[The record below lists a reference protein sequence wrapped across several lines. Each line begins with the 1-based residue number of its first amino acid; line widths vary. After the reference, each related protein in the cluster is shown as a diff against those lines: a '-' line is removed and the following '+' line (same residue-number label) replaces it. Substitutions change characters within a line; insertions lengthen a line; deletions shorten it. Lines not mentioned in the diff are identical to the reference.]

1 MRNHHLAAIPLAALL
16 LTACTSAT
24 DATPLTTPTPEPT
37 ATATPTP
44 AAGDFAWL
52 NRHESSFNSGD
63 AYYEMVYRNH
73 GGLLLKTDYATATQT
88 VACTVPGCTHD
99 SADCPAWFPGQYR
112 YYCPF
117 VADGAVYV
125 LNASFFHTDQTWEEY
140 REEYLTPQ
148 LDSTDLTPE
157 ELEAHYYGLWQQQS
171 AAPLIYRLTDDGKTC
186 IDRPAE
192 SVDYV
197 FDFCDDAALYG
208 VMTSGNNGQN
218 TKAVRID
225 LTTGELQ
232 SVPLEP
238 TEYFVTCYD
247 GALLTARYVTDAPL
261 PDDFE
266 QFRAAVQSATVEF
279 DRYDPRTGERR
290 KLIERPYNIADERLS
305 GYLGTHNGKLYF
317 EEREA
322 LQGGGYNRGAL
333 WEYDPAD
340 GSTATVWDAPTAGSN
355 MWDYQDTYTNVLPAR
370 GSRAEDWLWLYG
382 TDGAVGG
389 NRCYLLNAAARELV
403 PITQRMKNYAYD
415 IPPSRLAQTAD
426 GRWLFW
432 TESNDENAHVAYGLI
447 APNDFAA
454 GSTDYTPVEMWAG

>member
-1 MRNHHLAAIPLAALL
+1 MRNRHLAAIPLAALL
-16 LTACTSAT
+16 LTACASAT
-24 DATPLTTPTPEPT
+24 DTVPLTTPTPEPT

-52 NRHESSFNSGD
+52 NRHDSSFNSGD

-73 GGLLLKTDYATATQT
+73 GGLLLKTDYATAAQT
-88 VACTVPGCTHD
+88 VVCTVPGCTHD
-99 SADCPAWFPGQYR
+99 SADCPAWFPGRYR

-117 VADGAVYV
+117 TADGAVYV

-171 AAPLIYRLTDDGKTC
+171 AAPQVYRLTDDGKTC
-186 IDRPAE
+186 IDLPAE
-192 SVDYV
+192 CVDYV

-218 TKAVRID
+218 TKAVRVD

-247 GALLTARYVTDAPL
+247 GALLTVRYVTDAPL
-261 PDDFE
+261 PDDLE

-290 KLIERPYNIADERLS
+290 KLIERPYNIADERFPGIWAPTTASSTLRSARPCRAAATTAAPCRSMTPLTAAPPRCGTRPRPATCGITGTPTRTSCPPGAAGPRTGS
-305 GYLGTHNGKLYF
+305 GCT
-317 EEREA
+317 
-322 LQGGGYNRGAL
+322 
-333 WEYDPAD
+333 
-340 GSTATVWDAPTAGSN
+340 APTAR
-355 MWDYQDTYTNVLPAR
+355 WAAT
-370 GSRAEDWLWLYG
+370 
-382 TDGAVGG
+382 AV
-389 NRCYLLNAAARELV
+389 
-403 PITQRMKNYAYD
+403 I
-415 IPPSRLAQTAD
+415 
-426 GRWLFW
+426 
-432 TESNDENAHVAYGLI
+432 
-447 APNDFAA
+447 
-454 GSTDYTPVEMWAG
+454 

>member
-16 LTACTSAT
+16 LTACASAT
-24 DATPLTTPTPEPT
+24 DTAPLTTPTPEPT

-52 NRHESSFNSGD
+52 NRHDSSFNSGD

-73 GGLLLKTDYATATQT
+73 GGLLLKTDYATAAQT

-99 SADCPAWFPGQYR
+99 SADCPAWFPGRYR

-125 LNASFFHTDQTWEEY
+125 LNATLLHTDRTWEEY

-171 AAPLIYRLTDDGKTC
+171 AAPQVYRLTDDGKTC
-186 IDRPAE
+186 IDLPAE

-197 FDFCDDAALYG
+197 FDFCDDAA
-208 VMTSGNNGQN
+208 
-218 TKAVRID
+218 
-225 LTTGELQ
+225 
-232 SVPLEP
+232 
-238 TEYFVTCYD
+238 
-247 GALLTARYVTDAPL
+247 L

-333 WEYDPAD
+333 QEYDPAD
-340 GSTATVWDAPTAGSN
+340 GSTAAVWDAPPTGN
-355 MWDYQDTYTNVLPAR
+355 LWDYQDTYTNVLPAR

-389 NRCYLLNAAARELV
+389 NRCYLMNAAARELV

-426 GRWLFW
+426 GRWLLW
-432 TESNDENAHVAYGLI
+432 TESNDENAHLAYGLI
-447 APNDFAA
+447 APNDFAD

>member
-1 MRNHHLAAIPLAALL
+1 M
-16 LTACTSAT
+16 
-24 DATPLTTPTPEPT
+24 
-37 ATATPTP
+37 
-44 AAGDFAWL
+44 
-52 NRHESSFNSGD
+52 
-63 AYYEMVYRNH
+63 
-73 GGLLLKTDYATATQT
+73 
-88 VACTVPGCTHD
+88 
-99 SADCPAWFPGQYR
+99 
-112 YYCPF
+112 
-117 VADGAVYV
+117 
-125 LNASFFHTDQTWEEY
+125 
-140 REEYLTPQ
+140 
-148 LDSTDLTPE
+148 
-157 ELEAHYYGLWQQQS
+157 
-171 AAPLIYRLTDDGKTC
+171 
-186 IDRPAE
+186 
-192 SVDYV
+192 

-208 VMTSGNNGQN
+208 VMTFGNNGQN

-247 GALLTARYVTDAPL
+247 GALLTVRYVTDAPL

-322 LQGGGYNRGAL
+322 LQDGGYNRGAL
-333 WEYDPAD
+333 QEYDPAD
-340 GSTATVWDAPTAGSN
+340 GSTATVWDAPPTCSL
-355 MWDYQDTYTNVLPAR
+355 WDYQDTYTNVLPAR
-370 GSRAEDWLWLYG
+370 GSRTEDWLWLYG

-389 NRCYLLNAAARELV
+389 NRCYLMNAATRELV

-426 GRWLFW
+426 GRWLLW

>member
-1 MRNHHLAAIPLAALL
+1 MRKYRLTTLALAALL
-16 LTACTSAT
+16 LTACASAT
-24 DATPLTTPTPEPT
+24 DAAPLTTPTPEPT
-37 ATATPTP
+37 ATSTPTP

-52 NRHESSFNSGD
+52 DRHNSSFNSGD

-73 GGLLLKTDYATATQT
+73 GALLLKTDYATAAQT

-99 SADCPAWFPGQYR
+99 SADCPAWFPGRYS

-125 LNASFFHTDQTWEEY
+125 LNATLFHTDKTWEEY
-140 REEYLTPQ
+140 REEYLTPK

-171 AAPLIYRLTDDGKTC
+171 TAPQVYRLTDDGKTC
-186 IDRPAE
+186 IDLPAE
-192 SVDYV
+192 YIVDYA

-208 VMTSGNNGQN
+208 TMTSGINGQN

-225 LTTGELQ
+225 LNTGALQ

-238 TEYFVTCYD
+238 TERVLTCYD
-247 GALLTARYVTDAPL
+247 GALLTVRYVTDAPL

-266 QFRAAVQSATVEF
+266 QYQAAVQSATLEF
-279 DRYDPRTGERR
+279 DRYDPHTGERS
-290 KLIERPYNIADERLS
+290 KLIERPYDATDERLS

-317 EEREA
+317 EEHEP
-322 LQGGGYNRGAL
+322 LPDGGYSRGAL

-340 GSTATVWDAPTAGSN
+340 GSTTTVWDAPPAGSP
-355 MWDYQDTYTNVLPAR
+355 WDYQDTYTNVLPAH
-370 GSRAEDWLWLYG
+370 GSQAEGWLWLYG
-382 TDGAVGG
+382 TDGTVGG
-389 NRCYLLNAAARELV
+389 NRCYLMNAATHELV
-403 PITQRMKNYAYD
+403 PITQQLKNYTYD

-426 GRWLFW
+426 GRWLLW
-432 TESNDENAHVAYGLI
+432 TEANDENAHVAYGLI
-447 APNDFAA
+447 DPDDFAK
-454 GSTDYTPVEMWAG
+454 GSEAWTKVEMWVG

>member
-16 LTACTSAT
+16 LTACASAT
-24 DATPLTTPTPEPT
+24 DTTPLTTPTPEPT

-52 NRHESSFNSGD
+52 NRHDSSFNSGD

-73 GGLLLKTDYATATQT
+73 GGLLLKTDYATAAQT
-88 VACTVPGCTHD
+88 VVCTVPGCTHD
-99 SADCPAWFPGQYR
+99 SADCPAWFPGRYS

-125 LNASFFHTDQTWEEY
+125 LNASFFHTDRTWEKY
-140 REEYLTPQ
+140 REEHLTPQ

-171 AAPLIYRLTDDGKTC
+171 AAPQVYRLTDDGKTC
-186 IDRPAE
+186 IDLPAE

-208 VMTSGNNGQN
+208 VMTSGTNGQN
-218 TKAVRID
+218 TKAVRVD

-238 TEYFVTCYD
+238 TEYFVTCCD
-247 GALLTARYVTDAPL
+247 GALLTVRYVTDAPL

-322 LQGGGYNRGAL
+322 L
-333 WEYDPAD
+333 
-340 GSTATVWDAPTAGSN
+340 
-355 MWDYQDTYTNVLPAR
+355 
-370 GSRAEDWLWLYG
+370 
-382 TDGAVGG
+382 
-389 NRCYLLNAAARELV
+389 
-403 PITQRMKNYAYD
+403 
-415 IPPSRLAQTAD
+415 
-426 GRWLFW
+426 
-432 TESNDENAHVAYGLI
+432 
-447 APNDFAA
+447 
-454 GSTDYTPVEMWAG
+454 

>member
-1 MRNHHLAAIPLAALL
+1 MRNRHLAAIPLAALL
-16 LTACTSAT
+16 LTACASAT
-24 DATPLTTPTPEPT
+24 DTVPLTTPTPEPT

-73 GGLLLKTDYATATQT
+73 GGLLLKTDYATAAQT

-99 SADCPAWFPGQYR
+99 SADCPAWFPGRYS

-140 REEYLTPQ
+140 RKEYLTPQ

-171 AAPLIYRLTDDGKTC
+171 AAPQVYRLTDDGKTC
-186 IDRPAE
+186 IDLPAE
-192 SVDYV
+192 CVDYV

-218 TKAVRID
+218 TKAVRVD

-247 GALLTARYVTDAPL
+247 GALLTVRYVTDAPL

-290 KLIERPYNIADERLS
+290 KP
-305 GYLGTHNGKLYF
+305 
-317 EEREA
+317 A
-322 LQGGGYNRGAL
+322 LLHWRQ
-333 WEYDPAD
+333 
-340 GSTATVWDAPTAGSN
+340 
-355 MWDYQDTYTNVLPAR
+355 
-370 GSRAEDWLWLYG
+370 GSR
-382 TDGAVGG
+382 G
-389 NRCYLLNAAARELV
+389 NSPPPASYPSGEAGVRCPPHKICHRIPAHCSACTARTHRPQDRREM
-403 PITQRMKNYAYD
+403 RSARFS
-415 IPPSRLAQTAD
+415 SRHSRD
-426 GRWLFW
+426 PRR
-432 TESNDENAHVAYGLI
+432 
-447 APNDFAA
+447 
-454 GSTDYTPVEMWAG
+454 

>member
-1 MRNHHLAAIPLAALL
+1 MRNRHLAAIPLAALL
-16 LTACTSAT
+16 LTACASAT
-24 DATPLTTPTPEPT
+24 DAAPLTTPTPEPT

-52 NRHESSFNSGD
+52 NRHDSSFNSGD

-73 GGLLLKTDYATATQT
+73 GGLLLKTDYATAAQT
-88 VACTVPGCTHD
+88 VVCTVPGCTHD
-99 SADCPAWFPGQYR
+99 SADCPAWFPGRYR

-117 VADGAVYV
+117 TAGGAVYV
-125 LNASFFHTDQTWEEY
+125 LNAPVFHTDQTWEEY

-157 ELEAHYYGLWQQQS
+157 ELEAHYYGRWQQES
-171 AAPLIYRLTDDGKTC
+171 AAPQVYRLTDDGKTC
-186 IDRPAE
+186 IDLPAE
-192 SVDYV
+192 SVDYEFV
-197 FDFCDDAALYG
+197 FCDDAALYG
-208 VMTSGNNGQN
+208 MTTSGNNGQN
-218 TKAVRID
+218 TKAVRVD
-225 LTTGELQ
+225 LTTGALQ

-247 GALLTARYVTDAPL
+247 GALLTVRYVTDAPL

-290 KLIERPYNIADERLS
+290 KLIERPYNIADERFS

-333 WEYDPAD
+333 QEYDPAD
-340 GSTATVWDAPTAGSN
+340 GSTATVWDAPPTGN
-355 MWDYQDTYTNVLPAR
+355 LWDYRDTDTNVLPAR

-389 NRCYLLNAAARELV
+389 NRCYLMNAAARELV
-403 PITQRMKNYAYD
+403 PITQRMKNYTYD

-432 TESNDENAHVAYGLI
+432 TESNDENAHLAYGLI

-454 GSTDYTPVEMWAG
+454 GSTDYTPVEMWAE